1 MQKGITSKH
10 TAQSREP
17 SRFQA
22 KAVTVDKLAI
32 SLGFASSQMLL
43 RGLQLSTRSLKL
55 SRCLLEQRE
64 AEQKSGNG
72 WVTEGNE
79 SCCIRE

>member
-1 MQKGITSKH
+1 MSQYSSLETITNTERGYKH

-22 KAVTVDKLAI
+22 KAVTVYKLAI

-43 RGLQLSTRSLKL
+43 RGLQLNTRSLE
-55 SRCLLEQRE
+55 RFVAFRQDGGG
-64 AEQKSGNG
+64 AE
-72 WVTEGNE
+72 E
-79 SCCIRE
+79 